1 MAHWPQGGAVV
12 PTITPPMNGATQSPV
27 PLPTEQ
33 LRVGMTLPFTLLDAA
48 GRTLLAKGQRIED
61 EQQLRL
67 LKERRQVFVPF
78 EESELAVKVMMTG
91 LLELDRRGAAI
102 KDLDRYVRLDGDTAP
117 EAEPLR
123 GTVPE
128 QCAEV
133 AARLR
138 RLLAAIEQGALA
150 PSDAPARWQ
159 RLWWDIEQLV
169 AHDAL
174 ADTTVLVLTYRVCIS
189 PADYSVL
196 HALQCAVLARL
207 LAPVLRLGDAE
218 ARALVLATASMNVA
232 MLRLQD
238 ALAQQTAPPS
248 PAQRAQIDAHA
259 AEGVKLLRAA
269 GIDDPLWL
277 EAVRLHHAPLPPGV
291 ALAQRSPA
299 QRLAHVMQVLDRYT
313 ASMSP
318 RASRPGRTAKDAART
333 AILFRT
339 GGTQDEVGLALVQ
352 RLGVYPPGTFVRL
365 KGGELALVLR
375 RGARA
380 ATPVAA
386 VVVNRAGEPLGS
398 PKLVNTARP
407 DYEVSDPVPG
417 SSVRARIDLE
427 EMAKLLAFSRTPAA
441 GMP

>member
-1 MAHWPQGGAVV
+1 MEHP
-12 PTITPPMNGATQSPV
+12 PV

-33 LRVGMTLPFTLLDAA
+33 LRVGMVLPFTLLDAG

-67 LKERRQVFVPF
+67 LRERRQVFVPF
-78 EESELAVKVMMTG
+78 EESELAVKVLMSG

-102 KDLDRYVRLDGDTAP
+102 KDLDRYVRLDESEQPTG
-117 EAEPLR
+117 EPLR
-123 GTVPE
+123 GTLPE

-138 RLLAAIEQGALA
+138 RLLAGIEMG
-150 PSDAPARWQ
+150 SVEPAEGPR
-159 RLWWDIEQLV
+159 RFEQLWRDIGQLTASEV
-169 AHDAL
+169 SAQAS
-174 ADTTVLVLTYRVCIS
+174 TLVLTYRACTS

-196 HALQCAVLARL
+196 HALQCAVLARQVAPL
-207 LAPVLRLGDAE
+207 LGLAPEE

-238 ALAQQTAPPS
+238 ALAQQRAAPS

-259 AEGVKLLRAA
+259 AEGERLLRAA
-269 GIDDPLWL
+269 GVADPLWL
-277 EAVRLHHAPLPPGV
+277 EAVRLHHALLPPGV
-291 ALAQRSPA
+291 PLAQRPPG
-299 QRLAHVMQVLDRYT
+299 QRLAHIVQVLDRYT

-352 RLGVYPPGTFVRL
+352 RLGLYPAGTFVRL
-365 KGGELALVLR
+365 KGGETALVLR

-380 ATPVAA
+380 GTPIAA
-386 VVVNRAGEPLGS
+386 VVVNRAGEPLGA
-398 PKLVNTARP
+398 PKLVNTGRP
-407 DYEVSDPVPG
+407 EYEVTDAVPG
-417 SSVRARIDLE
+417 TAVRARINLDD
-427 EMAKLLAFSRTPAA
+427 MVRLLMHSRTPAA
-441 GMP
+441 GMA